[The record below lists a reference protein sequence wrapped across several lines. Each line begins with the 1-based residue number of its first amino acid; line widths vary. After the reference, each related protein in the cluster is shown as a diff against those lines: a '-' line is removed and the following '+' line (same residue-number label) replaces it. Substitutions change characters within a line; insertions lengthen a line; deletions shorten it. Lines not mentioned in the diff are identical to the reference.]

1 MDRRQFIK
9 ATALTGT
16 SATLASCGNPEYHL
30 IRFIPEEVLTP
41 GIAVLKPS
49 VCPLCSAGCG
59 LSVRVMEGEA
69 EVIRKNQ
76 LGVTKMGLAKKLD
89 GDPANPVNQGDRKST
104 RLNSSHSQ
112 ISYAVFCLK
121 KKKNTK
127 PRLVPIH

>member
-59 LSVRVMEGEA
+59 LSVREA
-69 EVIRKNQ
+69 VAQNPTGSRLCAANASYH
-76 LGVTKMGLAKKLD
+76 LGVLHARLTNEPAALEIFHTLVEKNEVTIGESGLPLAPLARLKLLE
-89 GDPANPVNQGDRKST
+89 
-104 RLNSSHSQ
+104 LN
-112 ISYAVFCLK
+112 A
-121 KKKNTK
+121 
-127 PRLVPIH
+127 